1 MNGDAPGYDFVYDP
15 EVRALAASLA
25 GPLAAQL
32 KQAEAELLRDQT
44 ENNPNIRYW
53 FGITVIGMVSTEN
66 LDVYF
71 VPASPLVARI
81 TEIHV
86 RL

>member
-15 EVRALAASLA
+15 EVRELAASLA